1 MSPEVTRRSML
12 KVTNDQT
19 TLEYR
24 KKMRP
29 KGTTL
34 CELHENGK
42 CKPNNMTEIYVV
54 NSKDYV
60 MCSGRGSLEEHDE
73 QEISTR

>member
-1 MSPEVTRRSML
+1 MSKMS
-12 KVTNDQT
+12 NDQT

-29 KGTTL
+29 KGTAL

-42 CKPNNMTEIYVV
+42 CKSNNMTEIYVM

-60 MCSGRGSLEEHDE
+60 MCYGGWEALEEHDE
-73 QEISTR
+73 QAISTR